1 MNITTWNGELERV
14 FGFRKN
20 CLDGLH
26 GFMIP
31 NRLRWRDRKP
41 LVKPHI
47 WIPFPFNLPQFCIIL
62 PKRFRRLLPRKNQIN
77 QKKWNRDL
85 LAVSN
90 FQRIWNA
97 YIHGRERPDDLRPR
111 RRENEDNPGDG
122 DGNVQN
128 DNAQHDNVQ
137 NDNVQNDN
145 VQNGN
150 TGAMEVVQNNIVQAG
165 FVMYR
170 GV

>member
-1 MNITTWNGELERV
+1 MAECVDQT
-14 FGFRKN
+14 
-20 CLDGLH
+20 
-26 GFMIP
+26 
-31 NRLRWRDRKP
+31 
-41 LVKPHI
+41 
-47 WIPFPFNLPQFCIIL
+47 
-62 PKRFRRLLPRKNQIN
+62 
-77 QKKWNRDL
+77 KKWNRDL
-85 LAVSN
+85 LAISK

-111 RRENEDNPGDG
+111 RPENGDNPGDG
-122 DGNVQN
+122 DVQN
-128 DNAQHDNVQ
+128 GNVQ

-145 VQNGN
+145 AQNGN